1 MVSILMKGIWD
12 REFMASHSVSGRKCP
27 TDKSGLPPKPALP
40 NDPVQAIKRK
50 YTQLILLIIT

>member
-27 TDKSGLPPKPALP
+27 TDT
-40 NDPVQAIKRK
+40 D
-50 YTQLILLIIT
+50 LLIPTRTFSSNKTLDPDVETIFYHN